1 MVTFLVHSIAPMF
14 WWIFLVSLCFSCS
27 FLPDPF
33 WFLCIILTLCLF
45 QLSHVWTKWA
55 LARLNV
61 GCLGT
66 QGQAICHVSRNYSWL
81 TVTFSI
87 TLLRNCWS
95 DAEASCEMLKTENF
109 RSHQRPNAFRVLSD
123 GTPRRLGFTFK
134 FEMHWYMNSLYLYS
148 KDGLVFHLL
157 SPTVRCLELTPPC
170 IPLADSFLR
179 LWRVVSVWSFA
190 QPRNRRLPGSKQT
203 QDRLCYQPTHLILLV
218 AMIRLLRLFSRVC
231 CLQWCSSLESPGRRS
246 KHRLHIKRMCFS
258 RSVVRP
264 ADLHFCSLVL
274 LKLLI
279 QGLHL
284 ENLPVENSVLLPL
297 WKAPF
302 RWRFSC
308 PVLTTDSCVGCD
320 PVTEGSM
327 RWCLGGILWRKPPLP
342 QNNWY
347 TAH

>member
-157 SPTVRCLELTPPC
+157 SPHRQMLRAHTPHVSHWPTASWDYGVLCLC
-170 IPLADSFLR
+170 GPLLSHVTGVFLG
-179 LWRVVSVWSFA
+179 
-190 QPRNRRLPGSKQT
+190 PNRRRTGFAT
-203 QDRLCYQPTHLILLV
+203 
-218 AMIRLLRLFSRVC
+218 
-231 CLQWCSSLESPGRRS
+231 SPP
-246 KHRLHIKRMCFS
+246 I
-258 RSVVRP
+258 
-264 ADLHFCSLVL
+264 
-274 LKLLI
+274 
-279 QGLHL
+279 
-284 ENLPVENSVLLPL
+284 
-297 WKAPF
+297 
-302 RWRFSC
+302 
-308 PVLTTDSCVGCD
+308 
-320 PVTEGSM
+320 
-327 RWCLGGILWRKPPLP
+327 
-342 QNNWY
+342 
-347 TAH
+347 